1 MLFSISLFGINNYS
15 IYSYSLSLMSLM
27 WSTENINSILGII
40 LMVLSIINIL
50 YTAIR
55 NIYNAIKNKNYD
67 KVSEEITDT
76 IEKIENVKEEINKDV
91 DNK

>member
-1 MLFSISLFGINNYS
+1 MNNYS

-40 LMVLSIINIL
+40 LMILSIINIL
-50 YTAIR
+50 YTTFR
-55 NIYNAIKNKNYD
+55 NIYNGIKNKNYD
-67 KVSEEITDT
+67 KVSEEITDA
-76 IEKIENVKEEINKDV
+76 IEKIEDIKEEVNKDV